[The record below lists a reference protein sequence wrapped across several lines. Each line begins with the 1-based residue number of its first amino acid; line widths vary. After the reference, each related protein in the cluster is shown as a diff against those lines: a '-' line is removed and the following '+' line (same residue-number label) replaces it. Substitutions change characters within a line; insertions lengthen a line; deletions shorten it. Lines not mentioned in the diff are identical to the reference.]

1 MSVTGHSRKQ
11 IILKEAARLF
21 REKGYL
27 ASTLRELARRAGVQ
41 GGSIYHHFS
50 SKQEILFVLMDNT
63 MNDMIERLSSS
74 IAELDCPLARLRHA
88 IRLHIEY
95 HIIGPDETY
104 ITEDELRNL
113 ESENYRRI
121 IVQRD
126 HYQQIFEEIIAEGK
140 ACLNWQVSDVK
151 LLARAIIQMCAG
163 VTRWYKTNDKFSIDE
178 IAEQY
183 FSLLLNGLKER
194 GAEEKQT
201 QPL

>member
-1 MSVTGHSRKQ
+1 MTSRSRKQ
-11 IILKEAARLF
+11 IILKEAASLF

-50 SKQEILFVLMDNT
+50 SKQEILFLLMDNT
-63 MNDMIERLSSS
+63 MNDMIERLSTT

-95 HIIGPDETY
+95 HIFGPDETY

-113 ESENYRRI
+113 DTENYRRI
-121 IVQRD
+121 IAKRD
-126 HYQQIFEEIIAEGK
+126 RYQQIFEEIIADGK
-140 ACLNWQVSDVK
+140 ARLNWQVSDVK
-151 LLARAIIQMCAG
+151 LFARAIIQMCAG
-163 VTRWYKTNDKFSIDE
+163 VTRWYKTNDTFSIDE

-183 FSLLLNGLKER
+183 FNLLLTGLRER
-194 GAEEKQT
+194 PAEEKQT
-201 QPL
+201 QQL